1 MNSPHLITNESF
13 NPKHSRGI
21 TLFLYSVG
29 LIVLVCCLFYLLNR
43 VYVIEKKL
51 VPLSDIARMNYSKIS
66 GDDLKK
72 IDLLENKF
80 ASSINE
86 SQKFSSVVLAVMGL
100 LFSIA
105 TALLIPV
112 AAYFYSKSSHLYSQ
126 SSKVY
131 QQSSDTLKEVEE
143 IQNKIDS
150 QMEINATIQKE
161 LSRANTVQYTN
172 IEKSLEDIISD
183 ELRNS
188 LSLFLTTIQHA
199 DSYRWCVVNSF
210 SMDRNLRHRALQNI
224 IAHQDVIFG
233 AKDYIISLLNH
244 FQGPEFEDDRNIILL
259 GLGIK

>member
-21 TLFLYSVG
+21 TLFLYSIG

-86 SQKFSSVVLAVMGL
+86 SQKFSSVVIAVMGL

-105 TALLIPV
+105 TAFLIPV

-126 SSKVY
+126 STKVY

-143 IQNKIDS
+143 IQKKIDS
-150 QMEINATIQKE
+150 QIEINATIQKE

-188 LSLFLTTIQHA
+188 LSLFLTTMQHA

-210 SMDRNLRHRALQNI
+210 SMDRDLRHRALQNI
-224 IAHQDVIFG
+224 IAHQDVIFT
-233 AKDYIISLLNH
+233 AKDYVKSLLNH

>member
-86 SQKFSSVVLAVMGL
+86 SQKFSSVVIAVMGL

-126 SSKVY
+126 STKVY

-143 IQNKIDS
+143 IQK
-150 QMEINATIQKE
+150 K
-161 LSRANTVQYTN
+161 
-172 IEKSLEDIISD
+172 
-183 ELRNS
+183 
-188 LSLFLTTIQHA
+188 
-199 DSYRWCVVNSF
+199 
-210 SMDRNLRHRALQNI
+210 
-224 IAHQDVIFG
+224 
-233 AKDYIISLLNH
+233 
-244 FQGPEFEDDRNIILL
+244 
-259 GLGIK
+259 

>member
-1 MNSPHLITNESF
+1 MNSPHLEKNESF

-43 VYVIEKKL
+43 VYIIDKKM
-51 VPLSDIARMNYSKIS
+51 VPLTDIIRLIHSKSS

-72 IDLLENKF
+72 LDLLENKF
-80 ASSINE
+80 SASINE
-86 SQKFSSVVLAVMGL
+86 SQKFSSLVLAVMGL
-100 LFSIA
+100 VFSIA

-126 SSKVY
+126 STKVY
-131 QQSSDTLKEVEE
+131 QQSSDILKEVEE

-150 QMEINATIQKE
+150 QIEINATIQKE
-161 LSRANTVQYTN
+161 LSRANNVQYIN

-188 LSLFLTTIQHA
+188 LSLFLTMIQNA
-199 DSYRWCVVNSF
+199 DSYRWCVANSL
-210 SMDRNLRHRALQNI
+210 SMDKNLRRRALQNI
-224 IAHQDVIFG
+224 IAHQDVIFT
-233 AKDYIISLLNH
+233 AKDYILSLLNH
-244 FQGPEFEDDRNIILL
+244 LQGPEFEDDRNIIFL